1 MYMPVRQ
8 RYTSQVVLHVR
19 SNGDPGALAPTV
31 RATVATLDPNLPL
44 FEVRTLRTHMAF
56 ATVAPR
62 LAASLLGA
70 FGALALVLAAVGLH
84 SVLAY
89 NVSQRIREVAI
100 RLALGA
106 SPGDVRGLIL
116 RQGMWLLAIGV
127 SIGIVIAYGALPFM
141 SPLLIGI
148 SAKDPLT
155 YAAVGALL
163 GAVALGASYLPA
175 RRASRVNPI
184 AALRQ

>member
-1 MYMPVRQ
+1 
-8 RYTSQVVLHVR
+8 
-19 SNGDPGALAPTV
+19 
-31 RATVATLDPNLPL
+31 
-44 FEVRTLRTHMAF
+44 
-56 ATVAPR
+56 
-62 LAASLLGA
+62 
-70 FGALALVLAAVGLH
+70 
-84 SVLAY
+84 
-89 NVSQRIREVAI
+89 
-100 RLALGA
+100 
-106 SPGDVRGLIL
+106 
-116 RQGMWLLAIGV
+116 MWLLAIGV